1 MDAYVPVA
9 VTKKRVAQCR
19 VVKIERWARLNNGPL
34 IKIFLMENA
43 ENPLRRANRN
53 QYRETVTIV
62 LTGVAVG
69 YLSD

>member
-1 MDAYVPVA
+1 
-9 VTKKRVAQCR
+9 
-19 VVKIERWARLNNGPL
+19 
-34 IKIFLMENA
+34 MENA